1 MQRQSPLPVRQVER
15 TERPG
20 GSGFVQLFPP
30 MVRRTSGG
38 HCGWRHGALP
48 QIIPTMETCGPGP
61 EATDRES
68 PRCLGMSIRG
78 TAVSRV
84 STSGAQGE
92 ADIVAQFRARHLEL
106 VRLAA
111 LLLGDSAA
119 AEDVVQD
126 VFTRVWEGR
135 RRLAAAGFTAP
146 YTSSIGTTG
155 TMTIVSVD

>member
-1 MQRQSPLPVRQVER
+1 MQRQSPLPVRQVIR

-20 GSGFVQLFPP
+20 GSAFVQLFPFIP
-30 MVRRTSGG
+30 AAGVRS
-38 HCGWRHGALP
+38 CGTRVCAAEP
-48 QIIPTMETCGPGP
+48 AP
-61 EATDRES
+61 EATDPGN

-84 STSGAQGE
+84 SISGARGE
-92 ADIVAQFRARHLEL
+92 ADIVAQFHARHLEL

-111 LLLGDSAA
+111 LLLGDSVA

-135 RRLAAAGFTAP
+135 YRRLCRLARRHGAGRADVRHREP
-146 YTSSIGTTG
+146 
-155 TMTIVSVD
+155 VLDR